1 MKRIYFFGWLSLF
14 YLLTVAAYAQNVR
27 GHVTDLETGESLPGV
42 TIAVANTTTGTTTD
56 AKGNYSLSLTNG
68 THQIQFSF
76 VGYNNQIREVS
87 INNNDIT
94 LNIVLAPGTQ
104 TLTDVVIVGSR
115 STQIR
120 SNVETVAPIDVIS
133 VRELQTTGQIEPG
146 QMMNMVAPSFN
157 SSRQTLADGT
167 DHIDPA
173 TLRGLGPDQVLVLLN
188 GKRRHNQALLNLNGT
203 VGRGSVGTDL
213 NTIPVAGIERI
224 EVLREGAAS
233 QYGSDAIAGV
243 INVVM
248 KKDTGTTANLHLG
261 QFYEGDGSNAQ
272 VGVYHGIKAGNLGV
286 IGIAADVRLREAT
299 NRAGRYTGP
308 VYQNWNVSQ
317 LPNESQEGWL
327 NRRQT
332 LYNQDQALINQN
344 NFNLENNLL
353 VGNSA
358 VDNFNGMLNG
368 RLKVAPKTEVYFTG
382 ILNYRKGMGAGFY
395 RYPYQTNQ
403 LIPEIF
409 PNGFLPEIH
418 STIWD
423 RSGLVGISGEWGKG
437 WRWDLSNVI
446 GGNYFRFDVENSVN
460 ASQYELGANA
470 PTTFYAGTLKF
481 NQNTSDFGVSKDFGQ
496 AIGLQSFNVAAG
508 LSYRL
513 DNYQIL
519 AGEEASYRN
528 FNPASG
534 RAGGAQVF
542 PGYQPANAVN
552 ENRNVFAGYLDI
564 ETDITDKLLLNAAG
578 RYEDYS
584 DFGGNLA
591 GKLSARYKFAEFFSL
606 RGTLSNGFRAPSI
619 HQRYFSAISTV
630 FISVPNQGLQPRQ
643 QGTFRNDGPVA
654 AAFGIPSLKAE
665 KSTNYSL
672 GITSQLLPNM
682 TLTIDAYRIDIK
694 DRIVLTGQFQRGTS
708 AAGQQTAALL
718 DAAGQTD
725 VQAAIFFTNA
735 VNTRTEGLDV
745 VLSGDYPLGQGTI
758 NLTLAGNLNK
768 TEVQGEPKV
777 SETLPTEVFGNVL
790 FNRQERGRLEWAQP
804 RSKFTLGGTYRLNN
818 FSSNLRVTRFGE
830 VKALDPNTPQL
841 DEDFS
846 PKTITDLSVS
856 YRFTKWL
863 QFTIGGNNIF
873 DVYPDKLAVTQ
884 YPTATNPTSLDNSSF
899 DRFVYGRAATQF
911 GFNGGYYYGS
921 LAFNF

>member
-1 MKRIYFFGWLSLF
+1 MKRNYFFSWLSFF
-14 YLLTVAAYAQNVR
+14 YLLTVAAYAQSIR

-56 AKGNYSLSLTNG
+56 AKGNYTLSLTNG

-76 VGYNNQIREVS
+76 VGYNNQIREVT

-94 LNIVLAPGTQ
+94 LNIALAPGTQ

-213 NTIPVAGIERI
+213 NTIPPAGIDRI

-243 INVVM
+243 VNIVM

-261 QFYEGDGSNAQ
+261 QFYEGDGDNAQ

-286 IGIAADVRLREAT
+286 IGVAADVRLREAT
-299 NRAGRYTGP
+299 NRAGRYMGP

-317 LPNESQEGWL
+317 LPNESQADWL

-437 WRWDLSNVI
+437 
-446 GGNYFRFDVENSVN
+446 
-460 ASQYELGANA
+460 
-470 PTTFYAGTLKF
+470 
-481 NQNTSDFGVSKDFGQ
+481 
-496 AIGLQSFNVAAG
+496 
-508 LSYRL
+508 
-513 DNYQIL
+513 
-519 AGEEASYRN
+519 
-528 FNPASG
+528 
-534 RAGGAQVF
+534 
-542 PGYQPANAVN
+542 
-552 ENRNVFAGYLDI
+552 
-564 ETDITDKLLLNAAG
+564 
-578 RYEDYS
+578 
-584 DFGGNLA
+584 
-591 GKLSARYKFAEFFSL
+591 
-606 RGTLSNGFRAPSI
+606 
-619 HQRYFSAISTV
+619 
-630 FISVPNQGLQPRQ
+630 
-643 QGTFRNDGPVA
+643 
-654 AAFGIPSLKAE
+654 
-665 KSTNYSL
+665 
-672 GITSQLLPNM
+672 
-682 TLTIDAYRIDIK
+682 
-694 DRIVLTGQFQRGTS
+694 
-708 AAGQQTAALL
+708 
-718 DAAGQTD
+718 
-725 VQAAIFFTNA
+725 
-735 VNTRTEGLDV
+735 
-745 VLSGDYPLGQGTI
+745 
-758 NLTLAGNLNK
+758 
-768 TEVQGEPKV
+768 
-777 SETLPTEVFGNVL
+777 
-790 FNRQERGRLEWAQP
+790 
-804 RSKFTLGGTYRLNN
+804 
-818 FSSNLRVTRFGE
+818 
-830 VKALDPNTPQL
+830 
-841 DEDFS
+841 
-846 PKTITDLSVS
+846 
-856 YRFTKWL
+856 
-863 QFTIGGNNIF
+863 
-873 DVYPDKLAVTQ
+873 
-884 YPTATNPTSLDNSSF
+884 
-899 DRFVYGRAATQF
+899 
-911 GFNGGYYYGS
+911 
-921 LAFNF
+921 

>member
-1 MKRIYFFGWLSLF
+1 
-14 YLLTVAAYAQNVR
+14 
-27 GHVTDLETGESLPGV
+27 
-42 TIAVANTTTGTTTD
+42 
-56 AKGNYSLSLTNG
+56 
-68 THQIQFSF
+68 
-76 VGYNNQIREVS
+76 
-87 INNNDIT
+87 
-94 LNIVLAPGTQ
+94 
-104 TLTDVVIVGSR
+104 
-115 STQIR
+115 
-120 SNVETVAPIDVIS
+120 
-133 VRELQTTGQIEPG
+133 
-146 QMMNMVAPSFN
+146 
-157 SSRQTLADGT
+157 
-167 DHIDPA
+167 
-173 TLRGLGPDQVLVLLN
+173 
-188 GKRRHNQALLNLNGT
+188 
-203 VGRGSVGTDL
+203 
-213 NTIPVAGIERI
+213 
-224 EVLREGAAS
+224 
-233 QYGSDAIAGV
+233 
-243 INVVM
+243 
-248 KKDTGTTANLHLG
+248 
-261 QFYEGDGSNAQ
+261 
-272 VGVYHGIKAGNLGV
+272 
-286 IGIAADVRLREAT
+286 
-299 NRAGRYTGP
+299 
-308 VYQNWNVSQ
+308 
-317 LPNESQEGWL
+317 
-327 NRRQT
+327 
-332 LYNQDQALINQN
+332 
-344 NFNLENNLL
+344 
-353 VGNSA
+353 
-358 VDNFNGMLNG
+358 
-368 RLKVAPKTEVYFTG
+368 
-382 ILNYRKGMGAGFY
+382 MGAGFY

-403 LIPEIF
+403 IIPEIF

-470 PTTFYAGTLKF
+470 PTEFYAGTLKF

-496 AIGLQSFNVAAG
+496 QIGLQSFNVAAG

-528 FNPASG
+528 YNPASG

-542 PGYQPANAVN
+542 PGFQPANAVN
-552 ENRNVFAGYLDI
+552 ESRNVFAGYLDI

-643 QGTFRNDGPVA
+643 QGTFRNDSPVA

-665 KSTNYSL
+665 TSNNYSL

-682 TLTIDAYRIDIK
+682 TLTVDAYRIDIK

-745 VLSGDYPLGQGTI
+745 VLSADYPVGQGTI
-758 NLTLAGNLNK
+758 NVTLAGNVNR
-768 TEVQGEPKV
+768 TEVQGDPKV

-804 RSKFTLGGTYRLNN
+804 RSKFTFGGTYRLGS

-830 VKALDPNTPQL
+830 VRTLDPNTPQL

-863 QFTIGGNNIF
+863 QLTVGGNNIF
-873 DVYPDKLAVTQ
+873 DVYPDRLEVIQ
-884 YPTATNPTSLDNSSF
+884 YPTPTNPTSLDNSSF
-899 DRFVYGRAATQF
+899 GRFVYGRAATQF